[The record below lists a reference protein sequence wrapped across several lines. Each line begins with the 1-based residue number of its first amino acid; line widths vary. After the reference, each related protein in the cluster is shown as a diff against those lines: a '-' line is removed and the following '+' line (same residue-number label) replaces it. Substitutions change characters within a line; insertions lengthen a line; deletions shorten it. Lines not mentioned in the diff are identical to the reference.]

1 MKSTE
6 LLTAFSLPPML
17 LSVAILF
24 SLGCENKEK
33 VLDVETPAGQVE
45 VERNRD
51 TGEVNV
57 DATREEDRII
67 DIDTPGADI
76 EINRDR
82 DSGGVEVE

>member
-1 MKSTE
+1 MKTTE

-17 LSVAILF
+17 LSLAVLF

-33 VLDVETPAGQVE
+33 VLDIETPNGQIE

-51 TGEVNV
+51 TGEVDV
-57 DATREEDRII
+57 DAVKKEDSVI

-82 DSGGVEVE
+82 DGDGVHVE

>member
-1 MKSTE
+1 MKISE

-17 LSVAILF
+17 LSVAMLL

-33 VLDVETPAGQVE
+33 VLDVETPNGQLE

-51 TGEVNV
+51 TGEVDV
-57 DATREEDRII
+57 DATRKEDTVI
-67 DIDTPGADI
+67 DIDTPGADV

-82 DSGGVEVE
+82 DTGGVKVE